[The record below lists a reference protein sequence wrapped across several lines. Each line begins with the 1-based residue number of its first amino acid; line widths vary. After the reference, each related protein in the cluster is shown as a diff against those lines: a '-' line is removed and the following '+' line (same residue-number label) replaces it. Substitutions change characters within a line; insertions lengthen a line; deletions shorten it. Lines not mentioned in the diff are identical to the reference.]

1 MFVMGGKVQG
11 KPLLPLPE
19 HLDGRHDSSTALDC
33 LAGPVDI
40 SVLHS
45 IETIV
50 IEWSHQIRDILS
62 KDSAQPLLEGLHPLP
77 GTEFE
82 FWHTRTVNLQ
92 CINNQLLSP
101 RVTALAEML
110 EKANSCYWPALQS
123 MFRDVSAGLEEA
135 KDVSLHLQPL
145 RILLEEME
153 QADYSQLQPCVD
165 RALCTVR
172 LLRARCQHY
181 SSPAHVIVIL
191 QEICNLLVEMTRNFL
206 SPEDVMKGLQGETE
220 EALRGIRLSISTI
233 EKLFQS
239 YSTYC
244 SDLMPTL
251 FPEELQLWEFPP
263 SLVFR
268 RTDSFLHRL
277 KTIEELYQT
286 AIEFLKLEKAE
297 LGGVRGNILG
307 SRVFQIYEEVSELI
321 KGFADCRY
329 DPLDPAEEQLNKDFA
344 EFQEKIQDVDRR
356 LATIF
361 CQGFDDCNCL
371 ASAVKLVHMFAS
383 LLERPL
389 IKAEVSPYYSALLG
403 MFSAELDDVKA
414 LYDAQ
419 TASPPPCGG
428 GPPTD
433 KNMPPINRNMP
444 PVAGQLK
451 WALELQQRL
460 EGPHRDLFAIDHP
473 VMVSAEAR
481 LVSRKYEEM
490 VGLLRGYR
498 EKVYEEWACGAGQDC
513 HFSLEQP
520 LIRRDP
526 GSSFLSVNF
535 SKELVA
541 VLREV
546 KYLNFQQRKDI
557 PGSAESL
564 FAQNETFQKFVDN
577 LDLIVGW
584 YNEAGCEGETTQRL
598 LHALSSGQ
606 AEAGWG
612 PPRGEALGKQALEA
626 WRGWGTPGTAPAP
639 RVPARPVAGPSC
651 CCCGTPASFC
661 PPRLR
666 VGGVGTPFLRKTR
679 ALASASQREQGPSST
694 RSTHLR
700 TRCPQVKR
708 RLLPVEL
715 PLVAGELEAVDG
727 QLASAEHSLF
737 WHHEGT
743 TPPLAAR
750 GRRSSFCPRVPTVIT
765 PKTRTPAPQ
774 AREGG

>member
-1 MFVMGGKVQG
+1 MFVMGGKIQG

-40 SVLHS
+40 SALHS

-123 MFRDVSAGLEEA
+123 LFRDVSAGLEEA

-172 LLRARCQHY
+172 LLRAHCQHY
-181 SSPAHVIVIL
+181 SSPARVIVIL

-251 FPEELQLWEFPP
+251 FPEEPQLWEFPP

-307 SRVFQIYEEVSELI
+307 SQVFQIYEEVSELI

-371 ASAVKLVHMFAS
+371 ASAVK
-383 LLERPL
+383 
-389 IKAEVSPYYSALLG
+389 
-403 MFSAELDDVKA
+403 
-414 LYDAQ
+414 
-419 TASPPPCGG
+419 
-428 GPPTD
+428 
-433 KNMPPINRNMP
+433 
-444 PVAGQLK
+444 
-451 WALELQQRL
+451 
-460 EGPHRDLFAIDHP
+460 
-473 VMVSAEAR
+473 
-481 LVSRKYEEM
+481 
-490 VGLLRGYR
+490 
-498 EKVYEEWACGAGQDC
+498 
-513 HFSLEQP
+513 
-520 LIRRDP
+520 P
-526 GSSFLSVNF
+526 G
-535 SKELVA
+535 
-541 VLREV
+541 R
-546 KYLNFQQRKDI
+546 
-557 PGSAESL
+557 
-564 FAQNETFQKFVDN
+564 
-577 LDLIVGW
+577 
-584 YNEAGCEGETTQRL
+584 C
-598 LHALSSGQ
+598 
-606 AEAGWG
+606 
-612 PPRGEALGKQALEA
+612 
-626 WRGWGTPGTAPAP
+626 
-639 RVPARPVAGPSC
+639 
-651 CCCGTPASFC
+651 
-661 PPRLR
+661 
-666 VGGVGTPFLRKTR
+666 TR
-679 ALASASQREQGPSST
+679 ALGSDRGGVTGPF
-694 RSTHLR
+694 R
-700 TRCPQVKR
+700 
-708 RLLPVEL
+708 
-715 PLVAGELEAVDG
+715 
-727 QLASAEHSLF
+727 
-737 WHHEGT
+737 
-743 TPPLAAR
+743 
-750 GRRSSFCPRVPTVIT
+750 
-765 PKTRTPAPQ
+765 
-774 AREGG
+774 